1 MQQSLTLSTETPEL
15 QVRSAVPGKIHCA
28 FLPNQDSTW
37 QQHPECWNSCYLS
50 GCLLLQ
56 PIRKQINKQTKKRKI
71 CISDSCFHFVS
82 AQRFTEK
89 LSASLPALNCAAH
102 LLLKA
107 FSQQTLCENFSAD
120 HLLM

>member
-56 PIRKQINKQTKKRKI
+56 PIRKQINKQTKKKEKYAYLIPVSILYQLR
-71 CISDSCFHFVS
+71 DS
-82 AQRFTEK
+82 QR
-89 LSASLPALNCAAH
+89 S
-102 LLLKA
+102 
-107 FSQQTLCENFSAD
+107 
-120 HLLM
+120 